1 MKKTRWMLAG
11 LVAMVLVSGA
21 VAQQGQPQ
29 RPRGLQ
35 GGQGPGF
42 GRMWGGGAGI
52 GGMLLNRADV
62 QRELNLTDQQKAKIN
77 EMQQAQRV
85 AMQELRNLP
94 PEERRQRMQEI
105 RQKNDPTTVLNENQK
120 KRLKELE
127 LQWLGPMALMNP
139 ETAREVGLTDE
150 QRSKIQGLLM
160 EQMQQMRERFQG
172 GGQPGANLEQARQ
185 QLENRILE
193 ILTPAQRQKWQQM
206 QGKPFQFEGGRG
218 FGPGF
223 GGPRQGGGQQRGGQ
237 GFGR

>member
-1 MKKTRWMLAG
+1 
-11 LVAMVLVSGA
+11 MVFVSGA
-21 VAQQGQPQ
+21 LAQQGQPQ
-29 RPRGLQ
+29 RPRGPQ
-35 GGQGPGF
+35 GAPGPGF

-62 QRELNLTDQQKAKIN
+62 QRELNLTEQQKAKIN
-77 EMQQAQRV
+77 EMQQAQRA

-94 PEERRQRMQEI
+94 PQERRQRMQEI
-105 RQKNDPTTVLNENQK
+105 RQKNDPTSVLNEEQK

-139 ETAREVGLTDE
+139 EVAKEVGLTAE
-150 QRSKIQGLLM
+150 QQSKIQGLAR
-160 EQMQQMRERFQG
+160 EQMQQMRGQFQG

-218 FGPGF
+218 LGAGF
-223 GGPRQGGGQQRGGQ
+223 GGPRPGVRQQRGGQ